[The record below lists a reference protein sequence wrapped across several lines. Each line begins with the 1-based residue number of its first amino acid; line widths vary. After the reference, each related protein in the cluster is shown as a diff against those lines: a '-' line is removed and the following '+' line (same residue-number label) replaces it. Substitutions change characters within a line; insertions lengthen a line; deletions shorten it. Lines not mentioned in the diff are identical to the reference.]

1 MISPLGLPIST
12 SLPPRRV
19 ALIAVSIDAGI
30 VYADNGP
37 YIVVIMSRVPSS
49 LEYLRPIMEALEN
62 VHSSM

>member
-1 MISPLGLPIST
+1 MGELYTTRSKGGWLVDEDPDH
-12 SLPPRRV
+12 
-19 ALIAVSIDAGI
+19 AVSIDAGI